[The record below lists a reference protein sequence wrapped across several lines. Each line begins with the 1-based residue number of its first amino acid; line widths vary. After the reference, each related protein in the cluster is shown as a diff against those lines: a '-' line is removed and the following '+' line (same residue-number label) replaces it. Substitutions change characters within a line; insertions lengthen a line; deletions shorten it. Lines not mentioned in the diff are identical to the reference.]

1 MRVSIIAAAI
11 CASIA
16 VGGIAPHAAA
26 QNPDGIRIATA
37 NPAAPKNTKF
47 SFILF
52 YRENDALTQA
62 ATTALKA
69 GIDKR
74 AARAESKL
82 VNITDPANRAIVD
95 QYHVDRAP
103 MPLVICVAANGA
115 ITGAMPKQVTESGI
129 EHALVTPTMVE
140 ATKALQDKKIVII
153 HVKKDT
159 RQPLPAGATEF
170 LADPGFSQRSF
181 QFNVVLGDQTEARFV
196 SEMQIKPADVSD
208 SMVVL
213 LAPPGVM
220 VGKFPATAT
229 GGQIAAALHAAGK
242 CCDDPNC
249 KHNQQA
255 K

>member
-11 CASIA
+11 CASI
-16 VGGIAPHAAA
+16 GISGAAPHAVGQSA
-26 QNPDGIRIATA
+26 DGIRVATA
-37 NPAAPKNTKF
+37 NPAAPKSAKF
-47 SFILF
+47 TFILF
-52 YRENDALTQA
+52 YRENDSATQA

-69 GIDKR
+69 NVDKR

-115 ITGAMPKQVTESGI
+115 ITGAMPRQVTESGI

-153 HVKKDT
+153 HVKRGAWQT
-159 RQPLPAGATEF
+159 LPAGAAEF
-170 LADPGFSQRSF
+170 LADPGFSQRSL
-181 QFNVVLGDQTEARFV
+181 QFDVVLGDQTEARFV
-196 SEMQIKPADVSD
+196 NEMEIKPADVSE

-220 VGKFPATAT
+220 VGKFPATAS